1 MVARIMRIEHS
12 ISSAMLAGQVAT
24 PRSVSGVTT
33 APSRMP
39 MITEQNRAS
48 TSGSLTGL
56 PSSAAPA
63 TATTEPDTS
72 AAGSPK

>member
-1 MVARIMRIEHS
+1 MQTVAS

-39 MITEQNRAS
+39 TMT
-48 TSGSLTGL
+48 
-56 PSSAAPA
+56 
-63 TATTEPDTS
+63 
-72 AAGSPK
+72 